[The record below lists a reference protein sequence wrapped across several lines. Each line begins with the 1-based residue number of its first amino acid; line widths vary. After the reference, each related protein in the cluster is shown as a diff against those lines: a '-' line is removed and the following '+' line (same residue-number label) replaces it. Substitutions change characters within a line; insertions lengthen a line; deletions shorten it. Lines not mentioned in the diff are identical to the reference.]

1 MKLWPRPNQ
10 FMSKQNDWVYLR
22 HIADSIVRVEDLI
35 ARGGRALFDQDF
47 AIQNAVVRE
56 LEVIGEAAAQISDDF
71 WAKYQELP
79 KKEMIGMRN
88 RLIHGY
94 AEVDLGRIWDTAT
107 SDIPKLKQQ
116 IEKILADEG
125 LKE

>member
-1 MKLWPRPNQ
+1 M
-10 FMSKQNDWVYLR
+10 
-22 HIADSIVRVEDLI
+22 RVEDLS